1 MALGFNASFA
11 ADEPTKS
18 DQKTAKTLSFR
29 GVDYLHR
36 WSKDGQNEFTPKGQ
50 EDLNKWREMIT
61 INVHQAIVSG
71 DQLADLANRVLG
83 NYQSVGKIL
92 RTDSKPRTPQREAE
106 HSGSGSSPHTSLR
119 GSRVCAVC
127 LS

>member
-1 MALGFNASFA
+1 MSRSRLAHGLIAAAFLSLGSNASFA

-50 EDLNKWREMIT
+50 EDLNKWQDMIT
-61 INVHQAIVSG
+61 INVAPS
-71 DQLADLANRVLG
+71 NR
-83 NYQSVGKIL
+83 
-92 RTDSKPRTPQREAE
+92 
-106 HSGSGSSPHTSLR
+106 
-119 GSRVCAVC
+119 
-127 LS
+127 